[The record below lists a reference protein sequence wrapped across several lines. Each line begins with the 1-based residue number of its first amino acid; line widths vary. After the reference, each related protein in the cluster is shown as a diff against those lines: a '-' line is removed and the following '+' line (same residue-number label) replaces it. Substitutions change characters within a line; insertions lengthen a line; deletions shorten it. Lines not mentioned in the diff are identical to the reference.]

1 MKVGDL
7 VKYDSYTQKWATGL
21 GLVGLVVETGIYVGR
36 CDVKVQWNDG
46 HTNTH
51 KSSRL
56 EVIGAAV
63 AS

>member
-7 VKYDSYTQKWATGL
+7 VRYNTDNEKWAIGL
-21 GLVGLVVETGIYVGR
+21 RLVGLVVETGIYVGR